1 MKMNTYTVALLVDA
15 KWVLRR
21 FTAPD
26 DVSAAYRFTTE
37 SVVYNEKGKAIHL
50 VRRWQPR
57 SLKKALADG
66 ATWET
71 I

>member
-1 MKMNTYTVALLVDA
+1 MSNYTVALLVDA

-26 DVSAAYRFTTE
+26 DVCAAYRFTTE
-37 SVVYNEKGKAIHL
+37 SVVYNDKGKAIHL

-57 SLKKALADG
+57 TLKKALEDG
-66 ATWET
+66 ATWAT
-71 I
+71 TV